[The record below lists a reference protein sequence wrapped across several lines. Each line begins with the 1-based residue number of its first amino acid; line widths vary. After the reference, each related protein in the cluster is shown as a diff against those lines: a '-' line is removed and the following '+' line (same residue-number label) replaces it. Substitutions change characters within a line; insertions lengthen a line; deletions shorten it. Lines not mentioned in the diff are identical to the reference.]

1 MGEHTDWLRQIQTC
15 REINQKI
22 NEFGV
27 SDYQRL
33 KLIELLALELES
45 RDAMLSVLEV
55 IKPHIINKEELIAP
69 EGDKASG
76 EFCSDNVE

>member
-1 MGEHTDWLRQIQTC
+1 MREHADWLKQVKTC

-22 NEFGV
+22 NDFGV

-76 EFCSDNVE
+76 EFCPDAME